1 MREHRRDATSV
12 SHELAEVRFDARSL
26 LQAHEVGRYRH
37 ALILVIARLVENLR
51 DLAPMGT

>member
-1 MREHRRDATSV
+1 MREGRRDGTRV

-26 LQAHEVGRYRH
+26 LQAHEVGGYRH
-37 ALILVIARLVENLR
+37 ALTLVIARPVENLR